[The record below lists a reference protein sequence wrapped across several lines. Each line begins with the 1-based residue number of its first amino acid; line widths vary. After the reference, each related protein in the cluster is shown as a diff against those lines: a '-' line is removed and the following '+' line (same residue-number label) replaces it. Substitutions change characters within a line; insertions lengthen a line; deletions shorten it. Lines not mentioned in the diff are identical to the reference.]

1 MDVNDIPLLELF
13 TRLRKAGLPLGID
26 DYQLVLQAMQ
36 AGFGIGDKAT
46 LKRLCETL
54 WVKSTEDKRLFDYH
68 FEQLIGT
75 ETVAKAPRKSKFD
88 RITDYLAVVGA
99 LIVGVSII
107 TFLVNIFF
115 INKNQNQENNTQT
128 SQIPAP
134 SSTTNQTQA
143 PQNTGVNPSPTQQIQ
158 TNQDQNQ
165 PNWSEIFQI
174 VLRIGLVSVSGIS
187 LTAFIYKFYIWVIT
201 LFYKPTVSDDNVLQ
215 EAIPNASSSVL
226 PAQLTQA
233 IEDEVQVAQAVLQ
246 ANSKNES
253 ISHNPF
259 ILTSEYFPVT
269 ERQMKQIWR
278 YLRRPVREGAA
289 TELDVEATINQIG
302 RQGLWSQPVLVPRRV
317 NRAEMLLLIDQ
328 DGSMMPFH
336 TLSHRLAAT
345 ALRGGRL
352 GKAGIYYFHNCPIDY
367 LYHDP
372 HHQQA
377 VLFSHIVTHV
387 CSERT
392 AVLIFSDAGAARGG
406 FSEERYRLTEAFLE
420 SLKQRVRYISW
431 LNPMP
436 RKRWLGTTAGEI
448 SLLVPM
454 FEVSRRG
461 LQDAIGVLR
470 GHPTNFE
477 NRRI

>member
-1 MDVNDIPLLELF
+1 MNDIPLLELF

-26 DYQLVLQAMQ
+26 EYQLVLQAMQ
-36 AGFGIGDKAT
+36 AGFGIADKVA
-46 LKRLCETL
+46 LKRLCQTL
-54 WVKSTEDKRLFDYH
+54 WVKSAEDKRLFDYH
-68 FEQLIGT
+68 FEQLIAAD
-75 ETVAKAPRKSKFD
+75 TVAKVPKKSKFD

-99 LIVGVSII
+99 LIIAVSII
-107 TFLVNIFF
+107 SLLVNIFF
-115 INKNQNQENNTQT
+115 PNRDLDQKNNSQT
-128 SQIPAP
+128 NQIPTP
-134 SSTTNQTQA
+134 TSTTNQTQA
-143 PQNTGVNPSPTQQIQ
+143 PEITGVNPSPTQQIQ
-158 TNQDQNQ
+158 TNQNQNQ
-165 PNWSEIFQI
+165 ISWSEIFQI
-174 VLRIGLVSVSGIS
+174 VLIIGFLSISGLS
-187 LTAFIYKFYIWVIT
+187 LTAFIYKFYLWVIT
-201 LFYKPTVSDDNVLQ
+201 LFYKPTVSEDNILP
-215 EAIPNASSSVL
+215 EAIPNAPSSVL

-246 ANSKNES
+246 ATSKNQS
-253 ISHNPF
+253 IPHNPF
-259 ILTSEYFPVT
+259 ILTNEYFPVT

-289 TELDVEATINQIG
+289 TELDVEATINQIAY
-302 RQGLWSQPVLVPRRV
+302 QGLWSQPVLVPRRV

-328 DGSMMPFH
+328 DGSMVPFH

-367 LYHDP
+367 LYRDP
-372 HHQQA
+372 YHQQA
-377 VLFSHIVTHV
+377 VLVSHIINHV

-406 FSEERYRLTEAFLE
+406 WSEERYRLTEAFLD

-470 GHPTNFE
+470 GRPTNFE
-477 NRRI
+477 KRRI

>member
-1 MDVNDIPLLELF
+1 
-13 TRLRKAGLPLGID
+13 
-26 DYQLVLQAMQ
+26 MQ
-36 AGFGIGDKAT
+36 AGFGIADKVA
-46 LKRLCETL
+46 LKRLCQTL
-54 WVKSTEDKRLFDYH
+54 WVKSAEDKRLFDYH
-68 FEQLIGT
+68 FEQLIAAD
-75 ETVAKAPRKSKFD
+75 TVAKVPKKSKFD

-99 LIVGVSII
+99 LIIAVSII
-107 TFLVNIFF
+107 SLLVNIFF
-115 INKNQNQENNTQT
+115 PNRDSNQKNNSQT
-128 SQIPAP
+128 NQIPTP
-134 SSTTNQTQA
+134 TSTTNQTQA
-143 PQNTGVNPSPTQQIQ
+143 PEITGVNPSPTQQIQ
-158 TNQDQNQ
+158 TNQNQNQ
-165 PNWSEIFQI
+165 ISWSEIFQI
-174 VLRIGLVSVSGIS
+174 VLIIGFLSISGLS
-187 LTAFIYKFYIWVIT
+187 LTAFIYKFYLWVIT
-201 LFYKPTVSDDNVLQ
+201 LFYKPTVSEDNILP
-215 EAIPNASSSVL
+215 EAIPNAPSSVL

-246 ANSKNES
+246 ATSKNQS
-253 ISHNPF
+253 IPHNPF
-259 ILTSEYFPVT
+259 ILTNEYFPVT

-289 TELDVEATINQIG
+289 TELDVEATINQIAY
-302 RQGLWSQPVLVPRRV
+302 QGLWSQPVLVPRRV

-328 DGSMMPFH
+328 DGSMVPFH

-367 LYHDP
+367 LYRDP
-372 HHQQA
+372 YHQQA
-377 VLFSHIVTHV
+377 VLVSHIINHV

-406 FSEERYRLTEAFLE
+406 WSEERYRLTEAFLD

-470 GHPTNFE
+470 GRPTNFE
-477 NRRI
+477 KRRI